1 MRKCKK
7 CNCVK
12 EDYDFYGK
20 RTTCKQCMIASR
32 AKWAV
37 ENRDKT
43 RKHNQKAY
51 RKKLGLEE
59 HSICECCKKPKLR
72 SEFKLR
78 ATVCRECQAEY
89 KETMVKQA
97 AVALIKPK
105 VVVKVPKTPIRTMVQ
120 PKMKKVEFIDQ
131 TKGMVATKKKEKSE
145 NGINF
150 GRSTRYVNKD
160 FDKKHLPE
168 IKRKIAERYGN
179 VV

>member
-43 RKHNQKAY
+43 RKHNQKSY
-51 RKKLGLEE
+51 RKKLGIEE

-78 ATVCRECQAEY
+78 ATICRDCQSEY
-89 KETMVKQA
+89 KETMVKKT
-97 AVALIKPK
+97 AVVLINKK
-105 VVVKVPKTPIRTMVQ
+105 AVVKAHKNPIRTMVQ
-120 PKMKKVEFIDQ
+120 PKISKAVIKDPKEVTV
-131 TKGMVATKKKEKSE
+131 TKTKNHRIGE
-145 NGINF
+145 INY
-150 GRSTRYVNKD
+150 GRSNRFVSKE
-160 FDKKHLPE
+160 FDSKTMPE

-179 VV
+179 